1 MSNEVCQF
9 ETPKGQVHIE
19 GPVTGDYIQS
29 LQMNQNLRNFRPANR
44 QKDALVI
51 ITNLP
56 LGMVYI
62 ARYQD
67 EIIGYVTFHKADEYT
82 RWYKHPRAVEMGGIE
97 ISPDWRKCNVGDHLM
112 RSAFSNELLENYIVL
127 TMEYCWHWDLR
138 NCNLDV
144 WEYQKML
151 TKLFARVG
159 LNKTATDDPDIIEH
173 PANVLMARIGKKVSR
188 EDIMKFESM
197 RFLGKPE
204 CSVELM

>member
-1 MSNEVCQF
+1 LSSEVCQF
-9 ETPKGQVHIE
+9 ETPKGQVCIE
-19 GPVTGDYIQS
+19 GPVTGDYIDS
-29 LQMNQNLRNFRPANR
+29 LQMNQNLINFRPADK
-44 QKDALVI
+44 QKEALI
-51 ITNLP
+51 RITGMSS
-56 LGMVYI
+56 GMVYI
-62 ARYQD
+62 ARHQN
-67 EIIGYVTFHKADEYT
+67 EIIGYMTFHMADEYT
-82 RWYKHPRAVEMGGIE
+82 RWHKHTRVVEMGGIE
-97 ISPDWRKCNVGDHLM
+97 ISPDWRKCNVGDRLM
-112 RSAFSNELLENYIVL
+112 KSAFSNEALDEYIVL

-197 RFLGKPE
+197 RFLDKPGAG
-204 CSVELM
+204 